1 MASKK
6 RRQLDEE
13 DEEEEEVED
22 DDADEDYEDKGDEAD
37 EEEDE
42 EYEDED
48 SEEEED
54 GGKGDDGGD
63 EDESEDEVEPAIQQ
77 SRREVR
83 QQHAEEKLGSMTEND
98 EEYSFYI
105 VAELDEAQLFS
116 ACKTYSIIVCTNYTT
131 NTTRYHAASRS
142 TTQHY
147 AALRSTTQHHA
158 ASRSITQH
166 RAALRSITQHY
177 AASRSITQCHV
188 ASCSIKQHIIH
199 AHNIITITSQLTL
212 ASRDLIHQR
221 PFCRL
226 TTQSFKAPTR
236 ILPPSCS
243 LNKSNNL
250 LYRIQP
256 LTQLQMAP
264 PQTIPIQI
272 QMPTQIQMAPQQLQ
286 LQLQRTQIITTTSST
301 ITTDLL

>member
-6 RRQLDEE
+6 RRQIDEE

-48 SEEEED
+48 SEEEEEED
-54 GGKGDDGGD
+54 GGKGGDGGD

-83 QQHAEEKLGSMTEND
+83 QQHAEEKLGSMTETD

-116 ACKTYSIIVCTNYTT
+116 ACKTYSIIVCTNYNT
-131 NTTRYHAASRS
+131 NTTQYHAASRS

-147 AALRSTTQHHA
+147 AALRSITQHHA
-158 ASRSITQH
+158 ASRSSTQH

-177 AASRSITQCHV
+177 AASRSI
-188 ASCSIKQHIIH
+188 KQHIIN

-221 PFCRL
+221 LFCRL